1 MDLISLA
8 DWSDIPLFK
17 NTGVGATGYSPRAM
31 CKALFI
37 MVVKNLSSVNELIF
51 FLQFLF
57 LFPFLFIFSLVFI
70 FVSPRLLFLFP
81 PPFYCPNFQGTI
93 QLDKLKNQKFF

>member
-1 MDLISLA
+1 MNNSQFYLDFVYDEYLNNHSESKYLMDLISLA

-37 MVVKNLSSVNELIF
+37 KDSRIYYLE
-51 FLQFLF
+51 
-57 LFPFLFIFSLVFI
+57 
-70 FVSPRLLFLFP
+70 
-81 PPFYCPNFQGTI
+81 G
-93 QLDKLKNQKFF
+93 K